1 MSVTRRQPRPRRGFT
16 LVELMV
22 VIAVIGI
29 LASITASAAMKVG
42 EHMKVKEA
50 RVGLARLAQAL
61 EAYKANTGCLPA
73 QTAYDAETDP
83 DGAYENCDV
92 VDQLQ
97 GLMHTRPLLKVSES
111 ERNAAGSFKD
121 PWRRPYR
128 VLFDAGAG
136 TFRAGSP
143 GPNRRWEMGGG
154 DDVMHGN

>member
-1 MSVTRRQPRPRRGFT
+1 MSAMRRQPRPRRGFT

-29 LASITASAAMKVG
+29 LASITVSAAMKVA

-50 RVGLARLAQAL
+50 RGGLARLAQAL
-61 EAYKANTGCLPA
+61 EAYKAKAGCLPA

-92 VDQLQ
+92 VAQLQ
-97 GLMHTRPLLKVSES
+97 GLMSLEPLLTVRES
-111 ERNAAGSFKD
+111 ERNAEGSFKD
-121 PWRRPYR
+121 PWGRPYR
-128 VLFDAGAG
+128 MLFDAEQG
-136 TFRAGSP
+136 TFRTGSP